1 MAVEAKDGPR
11 ADTRVRT
18 RRTDVWWCQPLV
30 TFVVL
35 TAFVAYGLYITF
47 VDRNYFWEPY
57 LSPFFSPCLTD
68 SCPASV
74 QWQSWPV
81 GAVSPALIVLVF
93 PLGFRATC
101 YYYRKAYYRAFWL
114 SPPACAVAEP
124 HRRYTGETRF
134 PLVLQNVHRSFFY
147 FGVLFAAILTYDVV
161 IAFRDHQGHWGH
173 AGLGTLVLL
182 INAVLIWGY
191 TLGCHSCRH
200 LTAGRIN
207 HFSRHPVRYRWWTF
221 VSVLNAR
228 HAQWAWASLVWI
240 ALSDVYIRMIAGGVI
255 NDVQFF

>member
-1 MAVEAKDGPR
+1 M
-11 ADTRVRT
+11 RT
-18 RRTDVWWCQPLV
+18 RRTDLWWWQPLM
-30 TFVVL
+30 TFVAL
-35 TAFVAYGLYITF
+35 TAFVAYGLFITF

-101 YYYRKAYYRAFWL
+101 YYYRKAYYRSFWL

-134 PLVLQNVHRSFFY
+134 PLILQNVHRYFFY

-161 IAFRDHQGHWGH
+161 IAFRDHQGHWGGH
-173 AGLGTLVLL
+173 AGGLGTLLLL
-182 INAVLIWGY
+182 INAVLIWGG
-191 TLGCHSCRH
+191 TRWAAIRAGTSPRDGSTTSPGTRSA
-200 LTAGRIN
+200 TAGGR
-207 HFSRHPVRYRWWTF
+207 SSPCSTRAMRSGRGRPSYG
-221 VSVLNAR
+221 SP
-228 HAQWAWASLVWI
+228 
-240 ALSDVYIRMIAGGVI
+240 
-255 NDVQFF
+255 